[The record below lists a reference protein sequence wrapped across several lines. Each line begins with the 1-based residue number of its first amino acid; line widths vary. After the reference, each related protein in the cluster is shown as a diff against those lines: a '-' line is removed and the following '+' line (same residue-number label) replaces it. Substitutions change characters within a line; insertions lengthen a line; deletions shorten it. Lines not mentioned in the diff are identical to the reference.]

1 MLKKPRGR
9 PRKNCTWDPYHG
21 WMKDRTGD
29 APATRTPALTK
40 LAAPTPEDVE
50 RVRKSEEAAN
60 AAVVAE
66 AAAAA
71 AAATAAAALTRLA
84 QDKKDWFDKPRVA
97 AEEVSLMYPGVPVFY
112 LDRFNTMH
120 CLPKS
125 GHGVQALPP
134 KKRLRHVF
142 KKGGL
147 RRVVGPSVE
156 HKLDEGESE
165 YLSD

>member
-9 PRKNCTWDPYHG
+9 PRKNCTWDMSHG
-21 WMKDRTGD
+21 WVKNRTGD
-29 APATRTPALTK
+29 ALATRTPALTK

-50 RVRKSEEAAN
+50 RVRKREAAN
-60 AAVVAE
+60 AAVFAE

-71 AAATAAAALTRLA
+71 AAATAAAAALTRLA

-97 AEEVSLMYPGVPVFY
+97 AEAVSLTYPNVPVFY

-125 GHGVQALPP
+125 GDGVQALPP